1 MLRIIHVHHVRD
13 FATNVLIENL
23 QVAKNVSQVT
33 IWNFFKVKKFV
44 LYVLTAVWN
53 VKLQINAYNA

>member
-1 MLRIIHVHHVRD
+1 MHHVRD

-33 IWNFFKVKKFV
+33 IWNFYKVKKFV